1 MQRKILTFTNE
12 HGQVED
18 LIPYVDAM
26 AIQIGG
32 TNLVDY
38 LAQIEDNIER
48 ALLYLGAYESEEALL
63 NKHPNGSDL
72 KEGSYAIVT
81 DEDALYIYDT
91 DGKRWLKTAS
101 ATIGIL
107 QLNGLTPIN
116 GSLTITGGDIK
127 STVSN
132 AETSTQ
138 TITNHLDTL
147 YAKNNELEPIKN
159 GTIATYTSDNG
170 YANGS
175 YSVAYKIT
183 VNAKYKDCEY
193 IYFKMSGL
201 PSGSSID
208 KTKTLTL
215 EVTYSDG
222 TVLNNT
228 LYSSNM
234 AQLTLNKLDAYLG
247 IKDNGDIKAIL
258 VKKGNGRFE
267 AINVE
272 TNETHPI
279 IKTIAL
285 STMNWVDNEEG
296 TGYKYVVNAPVSSF
310 TSSYNVLAVSKQ
322 VGALYTTAI
331 VDYSI
336 SNNVI
341 TIFSDTKFNGKL
353 TYLYRMG

>member
-12 HGQVED
+12 HGQIED

-48 ALLYLGAYESEEALL
+48 ALLYLGAYESEQALL
-63 NKHPNGSDL
+63 LKHPNGSDL

-91 DGKRWLKTAS
+91 DGKRWQKTAS

-138 TITNHLDTL
+138 TITSHLDTL
-147 YAKNNELEPIKN
+147 YSKSNELEAIKN
-159 GTIATYTSDNG
+159 GTIATYTGSNG
-170 YANGS
+170 YTEGTI
-175 YSVAYKIT
+175 VVTYKIT
-183 VNAKYKDCEY
+183 VDAKYKDCEY

-201 PSGSSID
+201 PSGSGID
-208 KTKTLTL
+208 KTKQLSL
-215 EVTYSDG
+215 QVTYSDN
-222 TVLNNT
+222 TTIAYT

-234 AQLTLNKLDAYLG
+234 ETLTLNKLDAYLG
-247 IKDNGDIKAIL
+247 VKEYADTRAIL
-258 VKKGNGRFE
+258 VKKGNSRFE
-267 AINVE
+267 AINIE
-272 TNETHPI
+272 INEALPI

-285 STMNWVDNEEG
+285 CTINWVDNEEG